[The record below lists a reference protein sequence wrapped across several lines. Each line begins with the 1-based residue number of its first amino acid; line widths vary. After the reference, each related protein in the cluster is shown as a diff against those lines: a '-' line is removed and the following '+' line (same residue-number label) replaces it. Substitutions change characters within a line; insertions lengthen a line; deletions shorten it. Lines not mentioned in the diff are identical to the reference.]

1 MSGGSYFLVLLTAA
15 PGAGA
20 RRPDHEAFVDSLVD
34 RQLVLLGGPLGE
46 GDAAYVL
53 RCGSPEEARDVVAA
67 DPLVVSGACT
77 AAVTPWDLVGVD
89 LRLVDPD
96 LVVDDG

>member
-1 MSGGSYFLVLLTAA
+1 MSGPYFLVLLTAA
-15 PGAGA
+15 PGGEAPL
-20 RRPDHEAFVDSLVD
+20 PDHEAFVDSLVD

-53 RCGSPEEARDVVAA
+53 RCASLDEARDVVAA
-67 DPLVVSGACT
+67 DPLVTSGACT